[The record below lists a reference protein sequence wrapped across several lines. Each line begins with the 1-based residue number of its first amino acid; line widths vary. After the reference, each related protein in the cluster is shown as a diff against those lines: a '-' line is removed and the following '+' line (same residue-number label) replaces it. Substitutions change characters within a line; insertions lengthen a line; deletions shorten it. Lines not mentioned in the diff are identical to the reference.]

1 MNSNL
6 VSHYREAIP
15 LDLCDDIISYYKNN
29 GNDVY
34 SSGIADND
42 SPRIKLNTS
51 LRVSNELILY
61 HNKNTTKGLYDK
73 LIDSIMPITN
83 KWINNHPAVNQQLG
97 SAYYEDVH
105 ILRYEPNKGHY
116 GYHSDDDGPTVD
128 NRVLSIIIYLNDVSE
143 GGETEFAYIDV
154 SPIKPSKGD
163 VLVFPSG
170 WTHLHKGNMPIS
182 NSKYICVTWL
192 KNLRQ

>member
-1 MNSNL
+1 MSSNL

-15 LDLCDDIISYYKNN
+15 LDLCDSIISYYKNN
-29 GNDVY
+29 GHDVY
-34 SSGIADND
+34 SSDVAD
-42 SPRIKLNTS
+42 KENTS

-61 HNKNTTKGLYDK
+61 HNKNATKGLYNK
-73 LIDSIMPITN
+73 LIDLVMPITN
-83 KWINNHPAVNQQLG
+83 KWISDHSASNNKIKT
-97 SAYYEDVH
+97 AYYEDVH

-128 NRVLSIIIYLNDVSE
+128 NRLLSIIIYLNDVST

-154 SPIKPSKGD
+154 PPIKPSKGD
-163 VLVFPSG
+163 IIVFPSG

-192 KNLRQ
+192 KNLK